1 MLFLDWFIAIRL
13 KESENCSKYSAM
25 IPYFTPLEA
34 YTSLVFQHPDL
45 ALRNVS
51 FDENDFTK
59 ITGVVDWGGAQILPL
74 ILTAHFLGDLLS
86 TGNDP
91 CSRPDYPDEAWR
103 TVLHDW
109 TSLGDTSLWPKC
121 FRSSD
126 EPVDL
131 SPIGATMIK
140 RYHFRQY
147 FGACFSRHMTEL
159 HGNTDLSHAIVF
171 KDATYY
177 LKFHEVII
185 SGNAGSYMR
194 SGSGRPLTGSSL

>member
-1 MLFLDWFIAIRL
+1 
-13 KESENCSKYSAM
+13 M
-25 IPYFTPLEA
+25 IPYFTPPEA

-45 ALRNVS
+45 APRDVL

-91 CSRPDYPDEAWR
+91 GE
-103 TVLHDW
+103 H
-109 TSLGDTSLWPKC
+109 
-121 FRSSD
+121 SD

-140 RYHFRQY
+140 RYYLRQY
-147 FGACFSRHMTEL
+147 FGAFFSRHMTEL
-159 HGNTDLSHAIVF
+159 HGNTDLSYAIVF

-177 LKFHEVII
+177 LKFHEVIMSGNDDWFLHEKWIRETFNRLKIVGTPAGKLLLGLKCI
-185 SGNAGSYMR
+185 SGVR
-194 SGSGRPLTGSSL
+194 